1 MRKILMLAIALTVA
15 AASRLPAAPPVEC
28 NCTYCQAHPD
38 ATCVIHTYFQS
49 VCRSYTA
56 NFCVE

>member
-1 MRKILMLAIALTVA
+1 MRKIVMFTIALVIA
-15 AASRLPAAPPVEC
+15 AASQLPAAVEC
-28 NCTYCQAHPD
+28 NCTYCAAHPD

>member
-15 AASRLPAAPPVEC
+15 AASRLPAAPVEC

-38 ATCVIHTYFQS
+38 ATCVIHTYFQT
-49 VCRSYTA
+49 VCRSYSG